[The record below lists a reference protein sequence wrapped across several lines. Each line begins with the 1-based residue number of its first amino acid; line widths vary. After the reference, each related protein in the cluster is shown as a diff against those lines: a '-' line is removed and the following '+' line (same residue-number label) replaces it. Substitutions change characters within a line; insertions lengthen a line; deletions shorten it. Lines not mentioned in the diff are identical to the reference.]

1 MKRKKQKL
9 NKEFDLIYKVSEDD
23 YIIGLVYPD
32 EQNSTSKKEKF
43 ELWIAKPHF
52 NPKETNY
59 ETFLFDDVEDA
70 YYWDKLSSPEK
81 ALENF
86 FKWIYDDLIINSND
100 MIDIPK
106 FSNITEIIKNAPLRK
121 VVMIDAIDING
132 KRI

>member
-1 MKRKKQKL
+1 M
-9 NKEFDLIYKVSEDD
+9 
-23 YIIGLVYPD
+23 
-32 EQNSTSKKEKF
+32 
-43 ELWIAKPHF
+43 
-52 NPKETNY
+52 
-59 ETFLFDDVEDA
+59 FDDVEDA

-121 VVMIDAIDING
+121 VVMIDAIGING
-132 KRI
+132 ERN